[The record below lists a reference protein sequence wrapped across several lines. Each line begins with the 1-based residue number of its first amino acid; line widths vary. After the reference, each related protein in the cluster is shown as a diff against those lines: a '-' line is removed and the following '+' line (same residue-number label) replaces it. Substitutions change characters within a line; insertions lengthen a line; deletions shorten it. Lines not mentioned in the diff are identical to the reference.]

1 MREREV
7 ERILGERVHRLGGL
21 YFKIAPT
28 HVGLPDRM
36 ILLPGGRIILVEVKA
51 ENGHLDPAQRLLH
64 KRMLDVGTEVVVIW
78 GPEQARNFLSE

>member
-21 YFKIAPT
+21 Y
-28 HVGLPDRM
+28 
-36 ILLPGGRIILVEVKA
+36 VKA